1 LQFFNHIFWLVA
13 DTKTHRTGYNL
24 SLTFADALWRPPNG
38 NNRNRG
44 KNNLFAIRLCQIE
57 KIIVVCYSRQR
68 GKSRRGEREGAR
80 TDKQK
85 LV

>member
-1 LQFFNHIFWLVA
+1 MATIEIGAKTIFLPFGCV
-13 DTKTHRTGYNL
+13 K
-24 SLTFADALWRPPNG
+24 
-38 NNRNRG
+38 
-44 KNNLFAIRLCQIE
+44 IE